1 MTADTTILSVDGL
14 CVSYHGV
21 PALQD
26 VSLSIERGAITTIVG
41 SNGAGKTTLMKAI
54 AGLLVPERGRVRL
67 YGEDIGGRSPA
78 ATVRAGVTLVPEG
91 RRLFAQMSVR
101 DNLMAGA
108 YVRTDRAA
116 IEADLETVLGYF
128 PVLRER
134 LRAPARALSG
144 GQQQMLAVGRAL
156 MAAPRLV
163 MLDEPTIGLAPA
175 VVDTISEIIETI
187 SRNGVEVLL
196 VEQNAH
202 MALELAARAYVME
215 NGRIVLT
222 GSGRELMDTDL
233 VREAYLGL

>member
-1 MTADTTILSVDGL
+1 MTSDTTILSVEGL

-26 VSLSIERGAITTIVG
+26 VSLSIERGSITTIVG

-67 YGEDIGGRSPA
+67 YGEECSGLGA
-78 ATVRAGVTLVPEG
+78 AEMVRAGVTLVPEG
-91 RRLFAQMSVR
+91 RRLFPQMSVR
-101 DNLMAGA
+101 DNLVAGA
-108 YVRTDRAA
+108 YTRTNRSEIAA
-116 IEADLETVLGYF
+116 DFETVLGHF
-128 PVLRER
+128 PALRER
-134 LRAPARALSG
+134 LGAPASDLSG

-163 MLDEPTIGLAPA
+163 MLDEPTIGLAPTI
-175 VVDTISEIIETI
+175 VDTICEIIETM

-202 MALELAARAYVME
+202 IALQLAARAYVME
-215 NGRIVLT
+215 NGRIVLS
-222 GSGRELMDTDL
+222 GSGEELMDNDL

>member
-1 MTADTTILSVDGL
+1 MSEDTTILSVEGL

-26 VSLSIERGAITTIVG
+26 VSLAIRRGAITSIVG

-54 AGLLVPERGRVRL
+54 AGLLVPDRGSVRFC
-67 YGEDIGGRSPA
+67 GKDIGGRTPA
-78 ATVRAGVTLVPEG
+78 ETVRSGITLVPEG

-101 DNLMAGA
+101 DNLMTGA
-108 YVRTDRAA
+108 YIRSDRAA
-116 IEADLETVLGYF
+116 IEADFETVLGYF

-134 LRAPARALSG
+134 LGTPARALSG

-175 VVDTISEIIETI
+175 VVDTIAEIIETI
-187 SRNGVEVLL
+187 SRNGAEVLL

-202 MALELAARAYVME
+202 MALELAAHAYVME
-215 NGRIVLT
+215 NGRIVLS
-222 GSGRELMDTDL
+222 GSGRELMDSDL
-233 VREAYLGL
+233 VRKAYLGL

>member
-1 MTADTTILSVDGL
+1 MTSDTTILSVDGL

-26 VSLSIERGAITTIVG
+26 VSLSIERGSITTIVG

-54 AGLLVPERGRVRL
+54 AGLLVPERGRVHL
-67 YGEDIGGRSPA
+67 YGEDSGGRTPA
-78 ATVRAGVTLVPEG
+78 EMVQAGVTLVPEG

-101 DNLMAGA
+101 DNLMTGA
-108 YVRTDRAA
+108 YIRRDRSAIAA
-116 IEADLETVLGYF
+116 DFVTVLGHF
-128 PVLRER
+128 PALRDR
-134 LRAPARALSG
+134 LNAPASALSG

-163 MLDEPTIGLAPA
+163 LLDEPTIGLAPA
-175 VVDTISEIIETI
+175 IVDTICEIIGTI

-202 MALELAARAYVME
+202 IALELAARAYVME
-215 NGRIVLT
+215 NGRIVLS
-222 GSGRELMDTDL
+222 GSGEELMDNDL

>member
-1 MTADTTILSVDGL
+1 MTEDSKILSVDGL
-14 CVSYHGV
+14 SVSYHGV

-54 AGLLVPERGRVRL
+54 AGLLVPDSGDVRL
-67 YGEDIGGRSPA
+67 YGKDINGQTPA
-78 ATVRAGVTLVPEG
+78 EMVQAGVTLVPEG
-91 RRLFAQMSVR
+91 RRLFGQLSVR
-101 DNLMAGA
+101 ENLMTGA
-108 YVRTDRAA
+108 YIRNDRAA
-116 IEADLETVLGYF
+116 IAADFETVLGYF
-128 PVLRER
+128 PALRDR
-134 LRAPARALSG
+134 LSAPASALSG

-156 MAAPRLV
+156 MTSPKLV

-175 VVDTISEIIETI
+175 VVDTICDIVETI

-202 MALELAARAYVME
+202 IALELAAQAYVME
-215 NGRIVLT
+215 NGRIVLE
-222 GSGRELMDTDL
+222 GSGKDLLHNDL

>member
-1 MTADTTILSVDGL
+1 MTEDSKILSVDGL
-14 CVSYHGV
+14 SVSYHGV

-54 AGLLVPERGRVRL
+54 AGLLVPDSGDVRL
-67 YGEDIGGRSPA
+67 YGKDINGQTPA
-78 ATVRAGVTLVPEG
+78 EMVQAGVTLVPEG
-91 RRLFAQMSVR
+91 RRLFGQLSVR
-101 DNLMAGA
+101 ENLMTGA
-108 YVRTDRAA
+108 YIRNDRAA
-116 IEADLETVLGYF
+116 IAADFETVLEYF
-128 PVLRER
+128 PALRDR
-134 LRAPARALSG
+134 LSAPASALSG

-156 MAAPRLV
+156 MTSPKLV

-175 VVDTISEIIETI
+175 VVDTICDIVETI

-202 MALELAARAYVME
+202 IALELAAQAYVME
-215 NGRIVLT
+215 NGRIVLE
-222 GSGRELMDTDL
+222 GSGKDLLHNDL

>member
-26 VSLSIERGAITTIVG
+26 VSLGIERGAITTIVG

-54 AGLLVPERGRVRL
+54 AGLLVPERGSVHL
-67 YGEDIGGRSPA
+67 FGQDVGGRTPA
-78 ATVRAGVTLVPEG
+78 EMVQAGVTLVPEG
-91 RRLFAQMSVR
+91 RRLFGQMSVR
-101 DNLMAGA
+101 DNLMTGA
-108 YVRTDRAA
+108 YSRTDRSAIAA
-116 IEADLETVLGYF
+116 DFETVLGHF
-128 PVLRER
+128 PALRDR
-134 LRAPARALSG
+134 LSAPASALSG

-156 MAAPRLV
+156 MASPRLV
-163 MLDEPTIGLAPA
+163 LLDEPTIGLAPA
-175 VVDTISEIIETI
+175 VVDTICDIIETI

-202 MALELAARAYVME
+202 IALELAAHAYVME
-215 NGRIVLT
+215 NGRIVLS
-222 GSGRELMDTDL
+222 GSGKELMHNDQ